1 MDEIGPVDYAVIAF
15 PGNQFKGDIGPAI
28 RKLVDAG
35 TIRIVDAAFVTKD
48 SDGSTAAVEV
58 TQLDPDVAEGLANA
72 GIVVGGLFNDDD
84 LMGLAEALD
93 PDSSA
98 AVLVWENVWARTV
111 AQAMRDAGGMLVAFE
126 RVPHD
131 VVQTA
136 REWAL
141 EQAEV

>member
-1 MDEIGPVDYAVIAF
+1 MTSRSSRF
-15 PGNQFKGDIGPAI
+15 PGTSSEGDIGPAI
-28 RKLVDAG
+28 RKLVDDG
-35 TIRIVDAAFVTKD
+35 TIRVIDAAFVTKD
-48 SDGSTAAVEV
+48 SDGDTAAVEV
-58 TQLDPDVAEGLANA
+58 TQLDPDVVEALADAGL
-72 GIVVGGLFNDDD
+72 VVGGLFNDDD
-84 LMGLAEALD
+84 LMGVAAALE

-98 AVLVWENVWARTV
+98 AVLVWENVWARSV

-126 RVPHD
+126 RVPHE